1 MCDPGFGLLAL
12 IWREK
17 ESNGKQAWNPGV
29 CEEGILSRSGGGG
42 ESHWRQETHSLIR
55 SETGSL
61 AGTHL
66 LATDLN
72 VGDQEKYY
80 SYKKTS
86 LKKKRTFGWDL
97 VGFAD

>member
-1 MCDPGFGLLAL
+1 MVVEAQPA
-12 IWREK
+12 
-17 ESNGKQAWNPGV
+17 Q
-29 CEEGILSRSGGGG
+29 
-42 ESHWRQETHSLIR
+42 WRQETHSLIR

-80 SYKKTS
+80 SYKKTN
-86 LKKKRTFGWDL
+86 FW
-97 VGFAD
+97 VGFGGICRLEINVSNAVCQPNNLNLIKLPKFNLE